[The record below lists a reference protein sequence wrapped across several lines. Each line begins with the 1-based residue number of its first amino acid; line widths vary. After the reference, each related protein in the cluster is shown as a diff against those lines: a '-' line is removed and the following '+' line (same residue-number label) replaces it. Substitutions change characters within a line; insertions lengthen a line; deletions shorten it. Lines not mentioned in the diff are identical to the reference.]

1 MQPQCKQSIFVGYY
15 EEVESYRLYV
25 PLALKVIFQ
34 GDVPFD
40 EESLAC
46 MPTYYF
52 LLFSSSTTS
61 CESLDHFYDGPFSWD
76 DEHEMETLTSY
87 SSP

>member
-15 EEVESYRLYV
+15 EEVASYRLYV
-25 PLALKVIFQ
+25 PLALKVIMH
-34 GDVPFD
+34 

-46 MPTYYF
+46 MPTYHF
-52 LLFSSSTTS
+52 LLFFSSTTS
-61 CESLDHFYDGPFSWD
+61 CKSLDHFYDGPFSWD